1 MSTRH
6 NPTIAFTLLA
16 IIWVYFLGN
25 VGGWVAPE
33 IVFSLIGARGYGEGL
48 AGGVAGLELL
58 GVALGSLG
66 LAFCAD
72 RLPVRRMAIIAAIAL
87 VFTEYLSSLLLE
99 ATGLALLRLLCGT
112 AQGVLMGLANAVLA
126 NGCRPHARLAA
137 ANVVNVLLGSALL
150 FVLAPLQQAFTGL
163 SLFTILA
170 LVCLVLT
177 PFCFGL
183 QPRLVQQ
190 QHAPRRIGLPNAAS
204 YWLVAAMAVFACG
217 SGAAFTFSF
226 VMGSQAGLADS
237 SINSTLSLAIL
248 GAIPGS
254 LLCGVLGE
262 RFKPLLPLL
271 VVLVIHALATFS
283 AALAG
288 GYWSFSLG
296 IAGVLFGSYFIL
308 PYLQGLSSQY
318 DPLGGTS
325 AAIGGAFF
333 LTMAG
338 GAYVGGALVEVY
350 GLSALGW
357 LVAGGN
363 LVAGLFIG
371 IALYGLGSKRA
382 VMASYA

>member
-1 MSTRH
+1 MNTGHSRTF
-6 NPTIAFTLLA
+6 AFSLLA
-16 IIWVYFLGN
+16 VIWVYFLGN

-33 IVFSLIGARGYGEGL
+33 IVFSLMGVRGYGEGL
-48 AGGVAGLELL
+48 AGGVAALELL

-72 RLPVRRMAIIAAIAL
+72 RLPVQRMAIIAAL
-87 VFTEYLSSLLLE
+87 VLVLTEYLSSIVLE
-99 ATGLALLRLLCGT
+99 ATALALLRLLCGV

-137 ANVVNVLLGSALL
+137 ANIVNVLLGSALL

-163 SLFTILA
+163 GLFSILA

-183 QPRLVQQ
+183 QSRLQ
-190 QHAPRRIGLPNAAS
+190 QHQQMPRSFGLPNAAS

-226 VMGSQAGLADS
+226 VMGSHAGLADS
-237 SINSTLSLAIL
+237 SINSTISLAVL

-262 RFKPLLPLL
+262 RVKPLLPLL
-271 VVLVIHALATFS
+271 AVLLIHALATFS
-283 AALAG
+283 AANAG

-333 LTMAG
+333 LAMAG
-338 GAYVGGALVEVY
+338 GAYVGGALVEAY
-350 GLSALGW
+350 GLPALGW

-363 LVAGLFIG
+363 LIAWLFIG
-371 IALYGLGSKRA
+371 GALNGLNGKRA
-382 VMASYA
+382 VVPSYA

>member
-1 MSTRH
+1 MNTGH
-6 NPTIAFTLLA
+6 NRTFAFTLLA
-16 IIWVYFLGN
+16 VIWVYFLGN

-33 IVFSLIGARGYGEGL
+33 IVFSLMGARGYGEGL
-48 AGGVAGLELL
+48 AGGVAALELL

-72 RLPVRRMAIIAAIAL
+72 RLPVRRMAIIAALLL
-87 VFTEYLSSLLLE
+87 VLTEYLSNIVLE
-99 ATGLALLRLLCGT
+99 ATALALLRLLCGV

-137 ANVVNVLLGSALL
+137 ANIVNVLLGSALL

-163 SLFTILA
+163 GLFTILA

-183 QPRLVQQ
+183 QPRLQQ
-190 QHAPRRIGLPNAAS
+190 YQQAPRSFGLPNAAS

-226 VMGSQAGLADS
+226 VMGSHAGLADS
-237 SINSTLSLAIL
+237 SINSTISLAVL

-262 RFKPLLPLL
+262 RVKPLLPLL
-271 VVLVIHALATFS
+271 AVLLIHALATFS
-283 AALAG
+283 AATAG

-338 GAYVGGALVEVY
+338 GAYVGGALVEAY
-350 GLSALGW
+350 GLPALGW

-371 IALYGLGSKRA
+371 IALYGLSSKRA
-382 VMASYA
+382 VVASYA